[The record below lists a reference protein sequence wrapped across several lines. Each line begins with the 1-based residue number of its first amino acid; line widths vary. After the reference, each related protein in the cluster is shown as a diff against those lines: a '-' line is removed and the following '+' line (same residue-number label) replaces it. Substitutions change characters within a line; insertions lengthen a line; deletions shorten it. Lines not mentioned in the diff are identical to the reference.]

1 MPRHL
6 WLVLLATLLPL
17 VLCGCG
23 STNTVSKN
31 AAPKTPAK
39 QIQRVQPQPIDL
51 AALPLK
57 YKDHNVVFVS
67 FDALQA
73 AHTGFLGYDRDVTP
87 TLDAFA
93 QDCFILEN
101 QISVASWTVPSS
113 MSWFTGVYPTEHHLT
128 NKFAVYNADVQ
139 KPASLPDLA
148 PKLITLAQ
156 ILKQNGYATGG
167 FTGNAGVSGRFGYDQ
182 GFDVYF
188 AEKDKFGS
196 FDRSIPEALAWVKA
210 KQGKKFFLFLHGYD
224 CHGQCVPAGG
234 FDYRF
239 VDEGYDRKYTGSVQ
253 EQEVLREEG
262 LDKGQL
268 ALRDADVRF
277 WRAIY
282 DEKIQRADAK
292 FKRFLADF
300 SQLGLMDKTLFIIT
314 SDHGTEF
321 CEHRRLDHG
330 FTLYQ
335 EQIHVPLLIKLPG
348 QRGGSILHERHSSLD
363 LMPTILDLLDV
374 EVPDVAR
381 NQMRGTSLVTAIQG
395 TAAPRDIISE
405 TDYRQYTY
413 KRSLIAP
420 DGWKLIYTLESRSRE
435 LYDLIA
441 DPAEQHDLAS
451 SQPEKADEFQE
462 RLFAHYRSIGH
473 DLTTHSWEP
482 GLNPVYNSQGKGQKK

>member
-1 MPRHL
+1 MPRL
-6 WLVLLATLLPL
+6 LGLALLVVASIP
-17 VLCGCG
+17 VLSGCG
-23 STNTVSKN
+23 SKNPPSNDTVPRTI
-31 AAPKTPAK
+31 PKK
-39 QIQRVQPQPIDL
+39 RERVQPAPIDL
-51 AALPLK
+51 AALPFK

-73 AHTGFLGYDRDVTP
+73 AHTGLLGYERDVTP
-87 TLDAFA
+87 TLDVFA
-93 QDCFILEN
+93 QDCFIFEN

-113 MSWFTGVYPTEHHLT
+113 MSWFTGVYPSEHRLT
-128 NKFAVYNADVQ
+128 NKFAVYSDSVQ
-139 KPASLPDLA
+139 KPARLTELA
-148 PKLITLAQ
+148 PSLITLAQ
-156 ILKQNGYATGG
+156 ILKDNGYATGG
-167 FTGNAGVSGRFGYDQ
+167 FTGNAGVSGPFGFAQ

-188 AEKDKFGS
+188 AEKEKFGS
-196 FDRSIPEALAWVKA
+196 LERSIPEALDWVKA
-210 KQGKKFFLFLHGYD
+210 NRDKKFFLFLHGYD
-224 CHGQCVPAGG
+224 CHGQSAPAGG
-234 FDYRF
+234 YDYRF
-239 VDEGYDRKYTGSVQ
+239 VDKAYDRKFTGSVQ

-268 ALRDADVRF
+268 TLRDQDVRF

-292 FKRFLADF
+292 FKSFLAQF
-300 SQLGLMDKTLFIIT
+300 AETGLTEKTLFIIT

-321 CEHRRLDHG
+321 YEHRRLDHG

-348 QRGGSILHERHSSLD
+348 QKGGRLVTERHSSLD

-374 EVPDVAR
+374 DVPNAAQK
-381 NQMRGTSLVTAIQG
+381 QMRGTSLV
-395 TAAPRDIISE
+395 AALTHEAASQDIISE

-435 LYDLIA
+435 LYDLNT

-451 SQPEKADEFQE
+451 TQSKKADELE
-462 RLFAHYRSIGH
+462 DRLFTHFRAIGH

-482 GLNPVYNSQGKGQKK
+482 GLNPVYNSQAKGKPK

>member
-1 MPRHL
+1 MARFH
-6 WLVLLATLLPL
+6 WLACLIASFPL
-17 VLCGCG
+17 VLGGCG
-23 STNTVSKN
+23 SATTI
-31 AAPKTPAK
+31 PKPVPKRIPKVEPA
-39 QIQRVQPQPIDL
+39 PIDVR
-51 AALPLK
+51 ALPLK

-93 QDCFILEN
+93 QDCFIFEN

-113 MSWFTGVYPTEHHLT
+113 MSWFTGAYPTEHRLT
-128 NKFAVYNADVQ
+128 NKFAVYSEKVQ
-139 KPASLPDLA
+139 TPASLTELA
-148 PKLITLAQ
+148 PKLVTLAE

-167 FTGNAGVSGRFGYDQ
+167 FTGNAGVSGSFGFRQ

-196 FDRSIPEALAWVKA
+196 FDRSFPEALTWVNA
-210 KQGKKFFLFLHGYD
+210 NQDKKFFLFLHGYD
-224 CHGQCVPAGG
+224 CHGQSVPAGG

-239 VDEGYDRKYTGSVQ
+239 VEAGYDRKFTGSVQ

-262 LDKGQL
+262 LDKGKL
-268 ALRDADVRF
+268 SLRDSDVRF

-292 FKRFLADF
+292 FETFLAEF
-300 SQLGLMDKTLFIIT
+300 AKLGLMDKTLFIIT

-321 CEHRRLDHG
+321 YEHRRFDHG

-335 EQIHVPLLIKLPG
+335 EQIHVPLLLRLPG
-348 QRGGSILHERHSSLD
+348 QKGGSFVHERHSSLD

-374 EVPDVAR
+374 EVPAVAQK
-381 NQMRGTSLVTAIQG
+381 QMRGTSLVAAIQG
-395 TAAPRDIISE
+395 EAQPQDLISE

-413 KRSLIAP
+413 KRSLIDA
-420 DGWKLIYTLESRSRE
+420 DGWKLIYTLETRSRE
-435 LYDLIA
+435 LYDLET
-441 DPAEQHDLAS
+441 DPGESINLAS
-451 SQPEKADEFQE
+451 NQPQKADELQA
-462 RLFAHYRSIGH
+462 RLFAHYRDIGH
-473 DLTTHSWEP
+473 DLTAHPWEP
-482 GLNPVYNSQGKGQKK
+482 GLNPVYNSQAKGKK

>member
-6 WLVLLATLLPL
+6 WLVLLAASMPLL
-17 VLCGCG
+17 LCGCG
-23 STNTVSKN
+23 STNTV
-31 AAPKTPAK
+31 PKTPAR
-39 QIQRVQPQPIDL
+39 QVQTVHPQPIDL

-57 YKDHNVVFVS
+57 YKDHNIVFVS

-73 AHTGFLGYDRDVTP
+73 AHTGILSYERDTTP

-93 QDCFILEN
+93 QDCFIFEN
-101 QISVASWTVPSS
+101 QTSVASWTVPSS
-113 MSWFTGVYPTEHHLT
+113 MSWFTGVYPTEHRLT
-128 NKFAVYNADVQ
+128 NKFAVYTDAVQ

-148 PKLITLAQ
+148 PKLVTLAQ

-167 FTGNAGVSGRFGYDQ
+167 FTGNAGVSGRFGFDQ

-196 FDRSIPEALAWVKA
+196 LDRSILEALAWVKA
-210 KQGKKFFLFLHGYD
+210 NRDKKFFLFLHGYD
-224 CHGQCVPAGG
+224 CHGQSTPAGG

-239 VDEGYDRKYTGSVQ
+239 VDKAYDHKFTGSVQ

-268 ALRDADVRF
+268 TLREADIRF

-292 FKRFLADF
+292 FKRFLDEF
-300 SQLGLMDKTLFIIT
+300 RQLGLMDKTLFIIT

-348 QRGGSILHERHSSLD
+348 QKGGSILHERHSSLD

-374 EVPDVAR
+374 EISDVAQE
-381 NQMRGTSLVTAIQG
+381 QMRGTSLVAALQG
-395 TAAPRDIISE
+395 KAPPGDIISE

-435 LYDLIA
+435 LYDLNA
-441 DPAEQHDLAS
+441 DPGEEHDLAS
-451 SQPEKADEFQE
+451 THREKADELE
-462 RLFAHYRSIGH
+462 ARLFALYEAIGH
-473 DLTTHSWEP
+473 DLKAQSWQP
-482 GLNPVYNSQGKGQKK
+482 GLNPVYNSQAKSPKN

>member
-1 MPRHL
+1 MPRL
-6 WLVLLATLLPL
+6 LRRAMLACCLLAG
-17 VLCGCG
+17 LCGCG
-23 STNTVSKN
+23 SKG
-31 AAPKTPAK
+31 TPPPRMAK
-39 QIQRVQPQPIDL
+39 VQPQPIDL

-73 AHTGFLGYDRDVTP
+73 AHTGFLGYERDVMP
-87 TLDAFA
+87 ALDDFA
-93 QDCFILEN
+93 EDSFIFEN

-113 MSWFTGVYPTEHHLT
+113 MSWFTGVYPSEHRLT
-128 NKFAVYNADVQ
+128 NKFAVYSDAVQ
-139 KPASLPDLA
+139 KPAKLQELA

-156 ILKQNGYATGG
+156 ILKANGYATGG
-167 FTGNAGVSGRFGYDQ
+167 FTGNAGVSGPFGFDQ
-182 GFDVYF
+182 GFDIYF

-196 FDRSIPEALAWVKA
+196 LDRSVPEALAWVKA
-210 KQGKKFFLFLHGYD
+210 NQDRNFFLFLHGYD
-224 CHGQCVPAGG
+224 CHGQSTPAGG
-234 FDYRF
+234 LDYRF
-239 VDEGYDRKYTGSVQ
+239 VDKGYDRKFTGSVQ

-268 ALRDADVRF
+268 TLRDQDVRF

-292 FKRFLADF
+292 FQRFVDEF
-300 SQLGLMDKTLFIIT
+300 KSLGLMDKTLFVIT

-321 CEHRRLDHG
+321 YEHRRLDHG

-335 EQIHVPLLIKLPG
+335 EQIHVPLLLKLPG
-348 QRGGSILHERHSSLD
+348 QRGGSVIPERHSSLD

-374 EVPDVAR
+374 EVPDAAQK
-381 NQMRGTSLVTAIQG
+381 QMRGTSLVAAIQG
-395 TAAPRDIISE
+395 QAAPQDIISE
-405 TDYRQYTY
+405 TDYRQFTY

-435 LYDLIA
+435 LYDLNTDA
-441 DPAEQHDLAS
+441 AEQHDLAS
-451 SQPEKADEFQE
+451 TQAEKADELQD
-462 RLFAHYRSIGH
+462 RLFAHFRAIGH

-482 GLNPVYNSQGKGQKK
+482 GLNPVYNSQVKGKPK

>member
-1 MPRHL
+1 MPRL
-6 WLVLLATLLPL
+6 PWLVFLAVSFPL
-17 VLCGCG
+17 VVCGCG
-23 STNTVSKN
+23 SKNTV
-31 AAPKTPAK
+31 PKTPPK
-39 QIQRVQPQPIDL
+39 RIQKVQPAPVDL
-51 AALPLK
+51 STLPLK

-73 AHTGFLGYDRDVTP
+73 AHTGFLGYERDVTP

-93 QDCFILEN
+93 QDCFIFQN

-113 MSWFTGVYPTEHHLT
+113 MSWFTGVYPTEHRLT
-128 NKFAVYNADVQ
+128 NKFAVYTDKVQ
-139 KPASLPDLA
+139 KPASLTDLA
-148 PKLITLAQ
+148 PSLITLAD

-167 FTGNAGVSGRFGYDQ
+167 FTGNAGVSGRFGFDH

-196 FDRSIPEALAWVKA
+196 FDRSVPEALAWVKA
-210 KQGKKFFLFLHGYD
+210 IQEKKFFLFLHGYD
-224 CHGQCVPAGG
+224 CHGQRIPAEG

-239 VDEGYDRKYTGSVQ
+239 VDAGYDRKYSGSVQ

-268 ALRDADVRF
+268 SLRDADVKF

-292 FKRFLADF
+292 FKQFLAEF
-300 SQLGLMDKTLFIIT
+300 AQLGLMDKTVFIIT

-321 CEHRRLDHG
+321 YEHRRLDHG

-335 EQIHVPLLIKLPG
+335 EQIHIPLLIRLPG
-348 QRGGSILHERHSSLD
+348 QKGGSILHERHSSLD

-374 EVPDVAR
+374 EVSAAAQK
-381 NQMRGTSLVTAIQG
+381 QMRGQSL
-395 TAAPRDIISE
+395 AAAMKGEAQTGDLISE

-435 LYDLIA
+435 LYDLNT
-441 DPAEQHDLAS
+441 DPAELHDVAS
-451 SQPEKADEFQE
+451 TQPEVADALQD
-462 RLFAHYRSIGH
+462 RLFAHFRSIGH
-473 DLTTHSWEP
+473 DLMTQSWQP
-482 GLNPVYNSQGKGQKK
+482 SLNPVYSSQAKGAKK